1 MQRSA
6 VCVAES
12 DLAHNTL
19 PIATW
24 AVKRCAERERK
35 SLAMAGKATVADS
48 NVIPSIFIQVDDV
61 GAVHSSR
68 CAGLAP
74 KCKGRSSTCHTEAWE
89 ACVEIEHTH
98 KSVNI

>member
-1 MQRSA
+1 
-6 VCVAES
+6 
-12 DLAHNTL
+12 
-19 PIATW
+19 
-24 AVKRCAERERK
+24 
-35 SLAMAGKATVADS
+35 
-48 NVIPSIFIQVDDV
+48 VDDV